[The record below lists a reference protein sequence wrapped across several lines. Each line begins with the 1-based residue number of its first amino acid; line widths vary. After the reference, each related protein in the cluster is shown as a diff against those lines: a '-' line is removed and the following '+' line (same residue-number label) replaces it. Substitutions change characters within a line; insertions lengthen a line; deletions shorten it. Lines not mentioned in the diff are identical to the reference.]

1 MKSVKF
7 LILCAISLICL
18 ASCSTDN
25 YDNDD
30 TSIDKS
36 DDTSKPNSVSVLN
49 EDFIKYVTSI
59 DTTSETTYSIKL
71 SESIPIANLPK
82 IGDIMILPQCKLAEF
97 GFAGIVQKI
106 NNKTEI
112 VTEIPSLDQLCDKFS
127 LSTQDFD
134 IDVYDVQNEVGEKID
149 YTYEP
154 NTRSVH
160 SFENIIVRFPFALN
174 ITDSSFNSISGD
186 AYLGFNRISL
196 NFLKEPGKPMISSFE
211 IEPCAGLNINSTI
224 GVKANKKYLKKI
236 GQVRFTLKA
245 LLPAGIPII
254 IPITFYA
261 YAEIELNG
269 EISVSFSLK
278 PQYDGKYMISSENG
292 KWNFRNDKKTTNQNS
307 PWLFSSFDIQGSI
320 DFGMRCGVLVGLY
333 SASSGIG
340 LNFIPKYSISAS
352 ASLNSKD
359 LFKINPLV
367 SNSISINSEAYCLC
381 SFFGKELAKY
391 RLEFPSAKLWEEK
404 LTLFP
409 EIMDFSA
416 TTVDKTN
423 GLVSYKRN
431 KHFFLESISASEGL
445 SLFIEDEDNFMA
457 DYSGVNVREDSDCI
471 YKEQRISNLEPNT
484 TYFACPYYKVF
495 NKKFYGES
503 KQFTTEETFDT
514 VSYKISMISCEYDK
528 LIPPETTFYVDVV
541 VDSEGKFKKIINT
554 YNYIEKKWFKNLP
567 DPDSD
572 KIEELGLRIDIY
584 NGSPEAMGC
593 INDFHS
599 HSGDESG
606 FRLKIYY
613 KYTISPEPM
622 LYIEFF
628 LNSKCGSFTP
638 CYGFYYYGGNRLHPT
653 IFNSIVNLERI
664 N

>member
-1 MKSVKF
+1 MNLVKF
-7 LILCAISLICL
+7 LIHCALSLICL
-18 ASCSTDN
+18 ASCSPYN
-25 YDNDD
+25 YDN
-30 TSIDKS
+30 

-59 DTTSETTYSIKL
+59 DTTTSETTYSIKL
-71 SESIPIANLPK
+71 SESIPIAKLPK
-82 IGDIMILPQCKLAEF
+82 IGDIIILPQCKLAEF

-134 IDVYDVQNEVGEKID
+134 LDVYDVQNEVGEKID
-149 YTYEP
+149 YTYEKP

-174 ITDSSFNSISGD
+174 ITDSSSNSISGD
-186 AYLGFNRISL
+186 AYLGFNSISL
-196 NFLKEPGKPMISSFE
+196 NFLKEPGKPMVTSLE

-224 GVKANKKYLKKI
+224 GVKANKKNSKKI
-236 GQVRFTLKA
+236 GQVRFSLKA
-245 LLPAGIPII
+245 LLPGGIPII

-269 EISVSFSLK
+269 EISVTFSLN
-278 PQYDGKYMISSENG
+278 PHFDGKYTISSENG
-292 KWNFRNDKKTTNQNS
+292 EWNFRNDKKSTNQDS
-307 PWLFSSFDIQGSI
+307 PWMFSSLDMQGSI

-340 LNFIPKYSISAS
+340 LNFIPKYSISAN

-367 SNSISINSEAYCLC
+367 LNSITINSEAYCLC

-416 TTVDKTN
+416 TTVDKIN
-423 GLVSYKRN
+423 GLVSYIRN

-457 DYSGVNVREDSDCI
+457 DYSGENVREDDNCI

-503 KQFTTEETFDT
+503 KRFTTEETFDT
-514 VSYKISMISCEYDK
+514 VSYKISIVSCERDE
-528 LIPPETTFYVDVV
+528 LIPPETTFYVDVA
-541 VDSEGKFKKIINT
+541 VDSEGKFKNIINT
-554 YNYIEKKWFKNLP
+554 NNYIEKKWFKNLP

-572 KIEELGLRIDIY
+572 IIEELGLIIDIY
-584 NGSPEAMGC
+584 NGSPEARGC
-593 INDFHS
+593 INDSHS

-606 FRLKIYY
+606 FHLKISY
-613 KYTISPEPM
+613 KYTISREPI
-622 LYIEFF
+622 LYTEFF

-638 CYGFYYYGGNRLHPT
+638 CYGFYYYGGNRLYPT
-653 IFNSIVNLERI
+653 IFKSIVYLERI